1 LNEHVVVGDEWK
13 ASRSWRD
20 EQRRRP
26 SGHELAVPIRSP
38 QQRWST
44 VANSRGNARP
54 TLEAQRTDGA
64 RKSLFYS
71 GFHMLPVIKLE
82 LEKIERSICGFQYQL
97 DHSECIAQ
105 MILKIAIYG
114 VQGRLI
120 LDKVNFYSSSCTRQ
134 SAGVNELYKAG
145 CLFRIRKP
153 SQGNF
158 SCMHVKCLI
167 LDEKVVL
174 TGSVNLTHNGLENN
188 KEHVYR

>member
-1 LNEHVVVGDEWK
+1 MGHEWK

-26 SGHELAVPIRSP
+26 SGHELEVPTRNP
-38 QQRWST
+38 QQRWSA
-44 VANSRGNARP
+44 VANLRGNARP
-54 TLEAQRTDGA
+54 TLEAQRTDGT
-64 RKSLFYS
+64 RKSLFYT
-71 GFHMLPVIKLE
+71 GFNMLPVIKLE

-105 MILKIAIYG
+105 MILKIARYG

-134 SAGVNELYKAG
+134 SARVNELYRAG
-145 CLFRIRKP
+145 CQFRIRKP
-153 SQGNF
+153 SKGNF
-158 SCMHVKCLI
+158 SCVHVKCFI

-174 TGSVNLTHNGLENN
+174 TDRLDEPDSQRAG
-188 KEHVYR
+188 K